1 MQQYYNEESILYNY
15 LCCYVNI
22 FDKKDGVMLYNSIL
36 DTYLKLCGEK
46 EKINLLL
53 RRLRQGINYDDL
65 LDSLGDFSSESERLY
80 RKMIYL
86 GMIE

>member
-53 RRLRQGINYDDL
+53 RRLRQGISYDDL

>member
-22 FDKKDGVMLYNSIL
+22 LDKEEGVMLYNSIL
-36 DTYLKLCGEK
+36 DKYLKLCGEK

-53 RRLRQGINYDDL
+53 KRLRQGISYDDL
-65 LDSLGDFSSESERLY
+65 LDNLSDFSSEREKLY
-80 RKMIYL
+80 RKMICL